1 MSIEE
6 KYKGQWDRKKLKS
19 EARSNIKRNYWI
31 AVFVCMLMAFM
42 FAEYGDSLGA
52 VGMYNESYK
61 QVQQSRQTGDHEK
74 NILAD
79 KTKLEKALEKAG
91 LELKGDSDLKIIA
104 KRGSLNYLV
113 RGIQEKRGI
122 ESSFTDMIKKISS
135 GASGGM
141 IAIAMLA
148 VLLNMVF
155 VLVIKSN
162 FLIGERRFFLEN
174 KNHPKTRF
182 GRLFF
187 LFNERNYINP
197 AIVMFMKNL
206 FFALWSLTIAGMFIK
221 QYSYRLVPFIMA
233 ENPDIKWKDAITLS
247 RKMMNGNKWR
257 TFVFDLSFWYWYL
270 LKFITAGLVGV
281 FFFNPY
287 FTAAE
292 TELYAAIRAES
303 YERGIENIELLND
316 ESLYV
321 RTDNE
326 EYPLHLVSKHA
337 DVDEKKWDRS
347 YSFVNLVLIFFTF
360 AFIGWLWE
368 VGLHLVQDHVFVNR
382 GTMFGPWLPIYGV
395 GGTMVLVVLKRFREK
410 PILTFLLTFILCGI
424 VEYVTSW
431 FLEYTKGTKWW
442 DYSGYLL
449 NINGRVCLEGLL
461 IFAIAGSACIYIIGP
476 LFDDLYNKL
485 PVRTRWCFAA
495 VLLALFGADFVYSHF
510 NPNTGE
516 GITDYG
522 YKEDGQCLLRA
533 DSSSGHIQR
542 LN

>member
-1 MSIEE
+1 
-6 KYKGQWDRKKLKS
+6 
-19 EARSNIKRNYWI
+19 
-31 AVFVCMLMAFM
+31 
-42 FAEYGDSLGA
+42 
-52 VGMYNESYK
+52 
-61 QVQQSRQTGDHEK
+61 
-74 NILAD
+74 
-79 KTKLEKALEKAG
+79 
-91 LELKGDSDLKIIA
+91 
-104 KRGSLNYLV
+104 
-113 RGIQEKRGI
+113 
-122 ESSFTDMIKKISS
+122 
-135 GASGGM
+135 M

-347 YSFVNLVLIFFTF
+347 YSFVNLVLIFFTC
-360 AFIGWLWE
+360 AFIGCGPSSCGRSCICKQRYHVRPLAADLWGWRHDGAGRSE
-368 VGLHLVQDHVFVNR
+368 KVQR
-382 GTMFGPWLPIYGV
+382 
-395 GGTMVLVVLKRFREK
+395 KA
-410 PILTFLLTFILCGI
+410 
-424 VEYVTSW
+424 
-431 FLEYTKGTKWW
+431 YT
-442 DYSGYLL
+442 DIPS
-449 NINGRVCLEGLL
+449 
-461 IFAIAGSACIYIIGP
+461 
-476 LFDDLYNKL
+476 DLYS
-485 PVRTRWCFAA
+485 VR
-495 VLLALFGADFVYSHF
+495 
-510 NPNTGE
+510 
-516 GITDYG
+516 
-522 YKEDGQCLLRA
+522 
-533 DSSSGHIQR
+533 DSRICNQLVS
-542 LN
+542 